1 SARHRAYAQRAFR
14 ASAGLGFRCQRRAA
28 RRRGA
33 RRLQRRLCDQIRSR
47 SRIGCRRRRTGRPG
61 VWTGRRDGRR
71 VERFALLVSVRM
83 TLVAVGALL
92 ALAAVSLGLRTTS
105 LLIPRAHPL
114 VRLAA
119 SSIIGAILVVA
130 TLQICDRYRVH
141 DLGLGLLLSV
151 APVGVYDLAKW
162 WFRRK
167 L

>member
-1 SARHRAYAQRAFR
+1 
-14 ASAGLGFRCQRRAA
+14 
-28 RRRGA
+28 
-33 RRLQRRLCDQIRSR
+33 
-47 SRIGCRRRRTGRPG
+47 
-61 VWTGRRDGRR
+61 
-71 VERFALLVSVRM
+71 M

-119 SSIIGAILVVA
+119 SSIIGGILVVA